1 MFEKSVDELKE
12 LGADITTAEIAQQPD
27 LWEDT
32 FQIYADNK
40 AAIEKFLAEANAMAE
55 GRTSVVFAGAGT
67 SDYVGDTV
75 ATPRPTTSS
84 RSPRPTSSPRRA
96 TSSAPTS
103 RPSWSP
109 SRVPATAPS
118 RLQPSTLPA
127 ST

>member
-75 ATPRPTTSS
+75 APYLRH
-84 RSPRPTSSPRRA
+84 A
-96 TSSAPTS
+96 GD
-103 RPSWSP
+103 
-109 SRVPATAPS
+109 TA
-118 RLQPSTLPA
+118 
-127 ST
+127 